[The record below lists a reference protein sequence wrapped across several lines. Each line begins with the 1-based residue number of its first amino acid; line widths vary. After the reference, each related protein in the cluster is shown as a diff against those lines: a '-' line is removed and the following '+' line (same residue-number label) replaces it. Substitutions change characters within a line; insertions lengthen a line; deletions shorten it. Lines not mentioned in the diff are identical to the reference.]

1 MRKLIKWALL
11 ASFMLLIGSQ
21 VEARESSTDLGLAV
35 GQTLIENQAYKQST
49 TIQQSNADD
58 SKNKQ
63 ETILSTLSYEN
74 IDNFSGTYIQK
85 ADNVN
90 AAESILQVETQDKES
105 KYKQNGE
112 DWQQSLTNDSFFNK
126 LNIFSMDQVANL
138 LAILDAT
145 GEWTGSL
152 SEQSVSFDGESDNL
166 TNLLNQIVNDP
177 FNKDATHHIK
187 IVTDRQSKEIKS
199 VNWTVTGTSRV
210 DNQAIATDILVKLSY
225 L

>member
-58 SKNKQ
+58 SESKQ

-85 ADNVN
+85 VDDADTE
-90 AAESILQVETQDKES
+90 ESILQVETQDKES

-177 FNKDATHHIK
+177 FNKDAIHHIK